1 LCVFVPGGAAIHA
14 SKQGCTLELDL
25 AYNLSVSK
33 PSGTVIGVAVMLLVG
48 LAVLGLTIAKPR
60 TTDPEPVPAGARP
73 VVRGANA
80 EILVREP
87 HLLMTRAK
95 VGGAGGEIEIA
106 PLGDPA
112 AARATTALK
121 CDRISFAGGRG
132 ICLQTA
138 LGVLTKYEA
147 VVFDS
152 QFKPILTMKLD
163 GTPTRTRISPDGRYG
178 ATTVFVTGQEHG
190 YNSVSFS
197 TKTTLIEM
205 ASGKTLIDLEQ
216 FKVVR
221 DGQPFAAKDFNFW
234 GVTFARDS
242 NIFYAS
248 LMTDRKTYL
257 VRGEVATRSMTV
269 LRENVECPSL
279 SPDNQLIAYKKRVG
293 GDLAPW
299 RFYVM
304 DLATMAERPIAGETR
319 SIDDQLEWLDDRRV
333 LYATTRSSQ
342 SGVTDVWVA
351 DVSGAEPARQLLLEG
366 ESPIVVR

>member
-1 LCVFVPGGAAIHA
+1 
-14 SKQGCTLELDL
+14 
-25 AYNLSVSK
+25 
-33 PSGTVIGVAVMLLVG
+33 MLLVS

-60 TTDPEPVPAGARP
+60 SADPGPVPPGLHP
-73 VVRGANA
+73 VVRDGSA
-80 EILVREP
+80 ESLVREP
-87 HLLMTRAK
+87 HLLLTRAK
-95 VGGAGGEIEIA
+95 VAGVGGEIEIA
-106 PLGDPA
+106 PLGDA
-112 AARATTALK
+112 TAARAATALK

-132 ICLQTA
+132 ICLQTS

-152 QFKPILTMKLD
+152 QFKPIVTMKLD
-163 GTPTRTRISPDGRYG
+163 GAPTRTRISPDGRYG

-205 ASGKTLIDLEQ
+205 ASGKAVTDLEQ

-242 NIFYAS
+242 NVFYAT
-248 LMTDRKTYL
+248 LMSDRKTYL
-257 VRGEVATRSMTV
+257 VRGDVAARSMTV
-269 LRENVECPSL
+269 LRDNVECPSL
-279 SPDNQLIAYKKRVG
+279 SPNNQLIAYKKRVG

-304 DLATMAERPIAGETR
+304 DLATMTERPIAGEAR

-333 LYATTRSSQ
+333 LYATLRSSQ
-342 SGVTDVWVA
+342 SAVTDVWVA
-351 DVSGAEPARQLLLEG
+351 DVSGTEPARQLFLEG

>member
-1 LCVFVPGGAAIHA
+1 MV
-14 SKQGCTLELDL
+14 
-25 AYNLSVSK
+25 K
-33 PSGTVIGVAVMLLVG
+33 PNRTVIGVAVMLLVG
-48 LAVLGLTIAKPR
+48 LSVLGLTIAKPR
-60 TTDPEPVPAGARP
+60 PADPGPVLEGARP
-73 VVRGANA
+73 VVRDANPVS
-80 EILVREP
+80 LVREP

-106 PLGDPA
+106 PLGDPT
-112 AARATTALK
+112 AARGTTALK
-121 CDRISFAGGRG
+121 CDRVSFAGGRG

-138 LGVLTKYEA
+138 LGVLTRYEA

-152 QFKPILTMKLD
+152 QFKPIVTVKLD
-163 GTPTRTRISPDGRYG
+163 GAPTRTRISPDGRYG

-205 ASGKTLIDLEQ
+205 AGANTLTDLEQ

-242 NIFYAS
+242 NVFYAT

-257 VRGEVATRSMTV
+257 VRGDVAARSMIV
-269 LRENVECPSL
+269 LRDNVECPSL
-279 SPDNQLIAYKKRVG
+279 SPNNQLIAYKKRVG
-293 GDLAPW
+293 GGLAPW

-304 DLATMAERPIAGETR
+304 DLATMTERPIAAETR
-319 SIDDQLEWLDDRRV
+319 SIDDQLEWLDDQRV

-342 SGVTDVWVA
+342 SAVTDVWVA
-351 DVSGAEPARQLLLEG
+351 HVSDAEPSRQLFLEG

>member
-1 LCVFVPGGAAIHA
+1 
-14 SKQGCTLELDL
+14 
-25 AYNLSVSK
+25 
-33 PSGTVIGVAVMLLVG
+33 MLLVG

-60 TTDPEPVPAGARP
+60 SADPGPVPPGLRP
-73 VVRGANA
+73 VVRDASA

-87 HLLMTRAK
+87 HLLLTRAK
-95 VGGAGGEIEIA
+95 VAGVGGEIEIA
-106 PLGDPA
+106 PLGDA
-112 AARATTALK
+112 MAARATTALK

-152 QFKPILTMKLD
+152 QFKPIVTMKLD
-163 GTPTRTRISPDGRYG
+163 GAPTRTRISPDGRYG

-205 ASGKTLIDLEQ
+205 ASGTAVTDLEQ

-242 NIFYAS
+242 NVFYAT
-248 LMTDRKTYL
+248 LMSDRKTYL
-257 VRGEVATRSMTV
+257 VRGDVAARSMTV
-269 LRENVECPSL
+269 LRDNVECPSL
-279 SPDNQLIAYKKRVG
+279 SPNNQLIAYKKRVA

-299 RFYVM
+299 RFHVM
-304 DLATMAERPIAGETR
+304 DLATMTERPIAGEAR

-333 LYATTRSSQ
+333 LYATKRSSQ
-342 SGVTDVWVA
+342 SAVTDVWVA
-351 DVSGAEPARQLLLEG
+351 DVSGTEPARQLFLEG